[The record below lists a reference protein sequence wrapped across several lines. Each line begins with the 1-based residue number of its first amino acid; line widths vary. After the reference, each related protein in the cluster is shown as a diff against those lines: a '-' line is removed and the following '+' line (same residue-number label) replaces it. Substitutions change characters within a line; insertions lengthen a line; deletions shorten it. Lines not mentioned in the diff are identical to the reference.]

1 MRLFRNTYYVRIEP
15 DRLTVTHVESGR
27 EVSDTPTLALDESS
41 GKVLAVGREAGQ
53 KTGLAGVRVVNGFKH
68 PRTLLAD
75 FLAAE
80 RVLKHFMAR
89 LAAASWFAPSPV
101 VVMHPLPKQDGGL
114 TAIEIRAFH
123 ELAMGAGAF
132 KVYLWE
138 GEELSLDRLR
148 DLDFDHAKGRLL
160 DR

>member
-15 DRLTVTHVESGR
+15 ERLTVTHVESGR
-27 EVSDTPTLALDESS
+27 EVSDTPTLALDES
-41 GKVLAVGREAGQ
+41 GCKVLAVGREAGQ
-53 KTGLAGVRVVNGFKH
+53 KTGLAGVRVINGFKH

-80 RVLKHFMAR
+80 QALKHVMAR
-89 LAAASWFAPSPV
+89 LAASSWFAPAPV
-101 VVMHPLPKQDGGL
+101 VVMHPLPEQEGGL
-114 TAIEIRAFH
+114 TAIEIRAFR
-123 ELAMGAGAF
+123 ELAIGAGAR

-138 GEELSLDRLR
+138 GEALSLDRLR
-148 DLDFDHAKGRLL
+148 ELDFDHAEGRLL